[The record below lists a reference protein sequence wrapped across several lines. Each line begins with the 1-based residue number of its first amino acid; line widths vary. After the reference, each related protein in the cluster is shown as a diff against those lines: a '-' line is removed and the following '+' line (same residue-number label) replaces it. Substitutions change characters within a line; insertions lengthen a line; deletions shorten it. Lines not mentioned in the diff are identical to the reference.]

1 MGVEKEGTLQ
11 LDHAAWETLRGL
23 IRFEV
28 TSQADLWSEALEKT
42 KAHVDCQIAEFD
54 GTLRSVDNEYGK
66 KLQELEEGRVSMASE
81 LAQLMVEVRGFSATA
96 RGELR
101 RAAIELDNKITAVSD
116 RDNSEKNAMKDRF
129 ESMSRALRE
138 SRHSSTTSIH
148 AKLQDLQQQ
157 VIDDRAERQAT
168 QTRCMHYADRLVAAA
183 MGSTELEARFQAI
196 RDSVTALDEKLQN
209 VQASVRADLMHYSE
223 ELCSAVNA
231 RMDDEKQ
238 VADRR
243 HDDMKHRMME
253 CGNNAKQAA
262 TSADKAVR
270 LVDESLH
277 EKVHTASR
285 NLMEQIEAAAARS
298 VAAGHGDEF
307 AKEQAAC
314 AAEQHSVKRAHELQA
329 GFYSLV
335 AREAL
340 DTEIRILVDR
350 ATRRLQVVADDLAQR
365 SVTIQDHVIA
375 AEERLQCA
383 VELADRQAVE
393 IQAQS

>member
-1 MGVEKEGTLQ
+1 
-11 LDHAAWETLRGL
+11 
-23 IRFEV
+23 
-28 TSQADLWSEALEKT
+28 
-42 KAHVDCQIAEFD
+42 
-54 GTLRSVDNEYGK
+54 
-66 KLQELEEGRVSMASE
+66 
-81 LAQLMVEVRGFSATA
+81 
-96 RGELR
+96 
-101 RAAIELDNKITAVSD
+101 
-116 RDNSEKNAMKDRF
+116 
-129 ESMSRALRE
+129 
-138 SRHSSTTSIH
+138 
-148 AKLQDLQQQ
+148 
-157 VIDDRAERQAT
+157 
-168 QTRCMHYADRLVAAA
+168 MHYADRLVAAA

-243 HDDMKHRMME
+243 HDDMKQRMME
-253 CGNNAKQAA
+253 CDNNAKQAA